1 MSEAAARVLCENEF
15 NNCPIY
21 NISGKPIDP
30 DEFLDDCAKD
40 VAVGI
45 LTQYD
50 FCFKINVVLWTSFYK
65 VIM

>member
-45 LTQYD
+45 LTQY
-50 FCFKINVVLWTSFYK
+50 SF
-65 VIM
+65 